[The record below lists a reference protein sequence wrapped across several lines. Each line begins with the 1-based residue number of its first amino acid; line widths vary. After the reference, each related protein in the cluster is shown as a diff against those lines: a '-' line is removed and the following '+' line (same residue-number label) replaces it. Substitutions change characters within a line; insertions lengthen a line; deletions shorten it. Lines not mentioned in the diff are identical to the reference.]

1 MTFVERSADV
11 QIAHLV
17 VESIARELGLAM
29 SVSRLPPIHYGG
41 QGQRRGTFGG
51 GGGLWIES
59 QAIII
64 IRYQNPKSIT
74 HVTVPKPLLP
84 KQIPDLSKTVSILRY

>member
-59 QAIII
+59 PAII

-74 HVTVPKPLLP
+74 HVTDPKPLLP
-84 KQIPDLSKTVSILRY
+84 KQIPDLSTTVSIFCH